1 MAMCWTPLS
10 KISTDR
16 DNWTIKVRVLR
27 MWDAINTK
35 NNEFISLDMIF
46 IDEEGSTIHAIVRKN
61 QARTFRPQ
69 LLEGRVYTVKN
80 FRVESTKGEFRPM
93 HNDIRI
99 WFMTITTNMESNEDM
114 NSIQKYCF
122 EFADYDQIQ
131 NQCYNYTY
139 LIDVVGKLVAVG
151 NVEEPQVNGAPRKLR
166 NLQLLLKEGKEIRLS
181 LWGTSVWQIDEDVYK
196 NNPGPFVLIATS
208 TIVKSFG
215 GKFSLS
221 STSATKVHLNL
232 EIPEDG
238 FENYT
243 VAKIFDAPSNEK
255 KIPMQSLSDNKSAT
269 VNFVRS
275 SQESSSAISSMINT
289 NDATKGENDKSSQI
303 EQIRIDQT
311 SNVEDEE
318 TDDDNIPINMLY
330 KR

>member
-10 KISTDR
+10 KISMDR

-27 MWDAINTK
+27 MWDAMNTQ

-69 LLEGRVYTVKN
+69 LLEGRVYTIKN
-80 FRVESTKGEFRPM
+80 FRVESTKGEFRPV

-99 WFMTITTNMESNEDM
+99 WFMTITTIMESNEDI

-122 EFADYDQIQ
+122 QFADYHQIQ

-181 LWGTSVWQIDEDVYK
+181 LWGTTVWQIDEDVYK
-196 NNPGPFVLIATS
+196 NNQGPFVLIATS

-221 STSATKVHLNL
+221 STSATKVYLNL
-232 EIPEDG
+232 EIPE
-238 FENYT
+238 
-243 VAKIFDAPSNEK
+243 VAEIIDRNGKKHDPIQQIPKIHAKQFSKEDFSSDK
-255 KIPMQSLSDNKSAT
+255 MKTIPELKCIEWDP
-269 VNFVRS
+269 
-275 SQESSSAISSMINT
+275 
-289 NDATKGENDKSSQI
+289 TKQ
-303 EQIRIDQT
+303 
-311 SNVEDEE
+311 VC
-318 TDDDNIPINMLY
+318 
-330 KR
+330 

>member
-69 LLEGRVYTVKN
+69 LLEGRVYTIKN
-80 FRVESTKGEFRPM
+80 FRVENTKGEFRPV

-99 WFMTITTNMESNEDM
+99 WFMTITTIMESNEDM

-139 LIDVVGKLVAVG
+139 LIDVVGKLIAVG

-166 NLQLLLKEGKEIRLS
+166 NLQLLLKE
-181 LWGTSVWQIDEDVYK
+181 
-196 NNPGPFVLIATS
+196 
-208 TIVKSFG
+208 
-215 GKFSLS
+215 
-221 STSATKVHLNL
+221 
-232 EIPEDG
+232 
-238 FENYT
+238 
-243 VAKIFDAPSNEK
+243 
-255 KIPMQSLSDNKSAT
+255 
-269 VNFVRS
+269 
-275 SQESSSAISSMINT
+275 
-289 NDATKGENDKSSQI
+289 
-303 EQIRIDQT
+303 
-311 SNVEDEE
+311 
-318 TDDDNIPINMLY
+318 
-330 KR
+330 